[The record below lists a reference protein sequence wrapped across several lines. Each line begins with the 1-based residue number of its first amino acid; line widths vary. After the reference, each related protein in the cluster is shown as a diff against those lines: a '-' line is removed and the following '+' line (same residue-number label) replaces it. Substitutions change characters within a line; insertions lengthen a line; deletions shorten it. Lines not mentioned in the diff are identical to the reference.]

1 MSVSIS
7 PLFNEAQYFNNDGT
21 PLSGGKIFQYEAGS
35 FSVNQ
40 TTYSDE
46 SGNIAN
52 PNPIVLDSSGRS
64 PYTLYLTNGL
74 AYNLVLTL
82 PDGTTI
88 LNSNDFVVGVLP
100 APSGTVGISVWN
112 TLTEVPTYV
121 SPTSFLIPGVNVV
134 SSFVVGNRVRIT
146 YTDTSTA
153 FGTVTSV
160 SFSGGN
166 TNVSL
171 NTDAGSLLTTMDQ
184 VAWSSLVANGITVDS
199 GAVSYKT
206 NISYPSTTIG
216 GRLNQINA
224 NLSAETAASNAR
236 ITRNAQWVLADYTS
250 AYNYVAT
257 LSPAPTSLSEPQVFT
272 VIFIQSNSNILSN
285 SNPAT
290 LNVNGLGAAPLQQ
303 YDANGNFINP
313 RITAYMT
320 SLVVWTGSVYHIL
333 NPLIP
338 ATPAGTVTT
347 SVEYGAIFAPQPGQ
361 SGSTATQN
369 AVEFQAFTNINP
381 SLISVILNTSY
392 SMNNQTGN
400 WGCRM
405 FYRTDTLTSW
415 VLFRQSSV
423 SAQGSLTTSIS
434 AMGVATSLGTGN
446 YFFRFE
452 FYNDFNSS
460 TVGTITH
467 LNATMMASV

>member
-1 MSVSIS
+1 MTVAIS
-7 PLFNEAQYFNNDGT
+7 PLYNEAQYFNNDGT

-46 SGNIAN
+46 TGNIAN

-134 SSFVVGNRVRIT
+134 SSFAISNRVKIT

-171 NTDAGSLLTTMDQ
+171 NTDAGSLLTNMDQ
-184 VAWSSLVANGITVDS
+184 VAWSSLIANGITVDS

-216 GRLNQINA
+216 GRLNEINT
-224 NLSAETAASNAR
+224 NLSAATTASNNR
-236 ITRNAQWVLADYTS
+236 ITRNAAWVTADYTS

-257 LSPAPTSLSEPQVFT
+257 LSPAPTGLGEPQVFT
-272 VIFIQSNSNILSN
+272 VIFIQGNGGNAS
-285 SNPAT
+285 T
-290 LNVNGLGAAPLQQ
+290 LNVNGLGAAPIQE
-303 YDANGNFINP
+303 YNANGNLVNA
-313 RITAYMT
+313 RITSYMT
-320 SLVVWTGSVYHIL
+320 STIVWSGSAYLLL
-333 NPLIP
+333 NPLAP
-338 ATPAGTVTT
+338 AIPAGTVQN
-347 SVEYGAIFAPQPGQ
+347 SVEYGAIFAAQPGQ
-361 SGSTATQN
+361 SGGTATQN
-369 AVEFQAFTNINP
+369 TIDLPALIQINP
-381 SLISVILNTSY
+381 TQLSVILNASY
-392 SMNNQTGN
+392 SMNNRSGNFGVRMYYQTGT
-400 WGCRM
+400 M
-405 FYRTDTLTSW
+405 TSW

-423 SAQGSLTTSIS
+423 SAQSSFTTSIS
-434 AMGVATSLGTGN
+434 AMGVATSLGAGN

-452 FYNDFNSS
+452 FYNDAQGSS
-460 TVGTITH
+460 VGTITH
-467 LNATMMASV
+467 LSVTVMASV

>member
-35 FSVNQ
+35 FSVAQ

-64 PYTLYLTNGL
+64 PYTLYLTNGS

-88 LNSNDFVVGVLP
+88 LNSSDFVVGVLP
-100 APSGTVGISVWN
+100 APSGSVGISVWN

-121 SPTSFLIPGVNVV
+121 SPTSFLIPGVNLV
-134 SSFVVGNRVRIT
+134 SSFAISNRVRIT

-160 SFSGGN
+160 NFSGGN

-171 NTDAGSLLTTMDQ
+171 NTDAGSLLTNMDQ

-224 NLSAETAASNAR
+224 TLSADTAASNAR
-236 ITRNAQWVLADYTS
+236 ITRNAQWVSANYTS

-338 ATPAGTVTT
+338 ATPAGTITN

-369 AVEFQAFTNINP
+369 AVEFQGFTNINP
-381 SLISVILNTSY
+381 TLISVMLNSSY

-405 FYRTDTLTSW
+405 FYRTDTLTNW
-415 VLFRQSSV
+415 VLFRQSSI

-434 AMGVATSLGTGN
+434 AMGAATTLGLGS

-467 LNATMMASV
+467 LNVTVMASV

>member
-100 APSGTVGISVWN
+100 APSGAQGISVWN

-121 SPTSFLIPGVNVV
+121 SPTSFLIPGVNLVN
-134 SSFVVGNRVRIT
+134 SFAISNRVRIT

-184 VAWSSLVANGITVDS
+184 VAWSSLISNGITVDS

-216 GRLNQINA
+216 GKLNEINT
-224 NLSAETAASNAR
+224 NLSAATTASNNR

-257 LSPAPTSLSEPQVFT
+257 LSPAPTSLVEPQVFT
-272 VIFIQSNSNILSN
+272 VIFIQGNSGNAS
-285 SNPAT
+285 T
-290 LNVNGLGAAPLQQ
+290 LNVNGQGANQIQQ
-303 YDANGNFINP
+303 YDANGNLVNA
-313 RITAYMT
+313 RITSYMT
-320 SLVVWTGSVYHIL
+320 STVVWTGSVYIIL
-333 NPLIP
+333 NPLVP
-338 ATPAGTVTT
+338 AIPAGTVTT
-347 SVEYGAIFAPQPGQ
+347 SVEYGAIFAGQPGQ

-369 AVEFQAFTNINP
+369 SVEFQAFTNINP
-381 SLISVILNTSY
+381 SLISVILNSSY
-392 SMNNQTGN
+392 SMNNRTGN

-405 FYRTDTLTSW
+405 FYRTNILTSW
-415 VLFRQSSV
+415 VLFRQSSIT
-423 SAQGSLTTSIS
+423 SQGSSTNSIS
-434 AMGVATSLGTGN
+434 AMGVATSLGAGN

-452 FYNDFNSS
+452 FWNDGPSNS
-460 TVGTITH
+460 TGTITH

>member
-1 MSVSIS
+1 MTVAIS
-7 PLFNEAQYFNNDGT
+7 PLYNEAQYFNNDGT

-46 SGNIAN
+46 TGNIAN